1 MQLDELTC
9 LGHPLDR
16 QPHTFGW
23 LQSAAGLLNQPAA
36 LQQRMQTDG
45 YLFLP
50 GLLDAQL
57 VWQVRQEICDRLATE
72 GALAPTAPPLDAIAQ
87 PDTAM
92 HFRPD
97 LVFASPTL
105 LKLLYTGA
113 MMDFYQKFLG
123 GPVRHFDYTWF
134 RAVPPGHGT
143 YPHCDIVYMGRG
155 TFNLFTAWT
164 PIGDV
169 PLTLGGLMI
178 LEGSHRQREKFR
190 AYLTRD
196 VDEYCTSYPN
206 AAAIESGEKT
216 WQDWDGRLSS
226 NPVSLREKVGGRW
239 LTTEYQAGDVLC
251 FGMATV
257 HASLDNHSREFRLSS
272 DCRYQLASEP
282 CDERWVGANPIGHGA
297 AGKKGVAC

>member
-1 MQLDELTC
+1 MCTPNVHAMQLDELTC

-134 RAVPPGHGT
+134 RAVAPGYGT
-143 YPHCDIVYMGRG
+143 YPHCDSVYMGRG
-155 TFNLFTAWT
+155 TPNLYTSWT
-164 PIGDV
+164 PIGNV
-169 PLTLGGLMI
+169 PLQTGGLMI
-178 LEGSHRQREKFR
+178 LEGSHQLAAIRDRYGQKDVDNRCRDRTKQQ
-190 AYLTRD
+190 AWNGALTR
-196 VDEYCTSYPN
+196 
-206 AAAIESGEKT
+206 
-216 WQDWDGRLSS
+216 
-226 NPVSLREKVGGRW
+226 NPVSLQRRYGGRW
-239 LTTEYQAGDVLC
+239 LTSKFQAGDVVV
-251 FGMATV
+251 FSIFTV
-257 HASLDNHSREFRLSS
+257 HASLDNHSSQIRLSADS
-272 DCRYQLASEP
+272 RYQLATEP
-282 CDERWVGANPIGHGA
+282 ADERWIGENPIGHSLGA
-297 AGKKGVAC
+297 KRDRMGC